1 MTHAKACTCLF
12 KQARSGQQVAQTL
25 VNQIADYVGY
35 GCVTIVNA
43 YNPAQIVIGDMVAA
57 AGTHLLERV
66 RAIVSQR
73 ALPGLREHT
82 QILLSNLPAD
92 ATLTGAAAVAASQFL
107 EHPAS
112 MGRTAVKSTNTRR
125 AHRPSSGKEH
135 HDQ

>member
-1 MTHAKACTCLF
+1 MTHAKACASLF
-12 KQARSGQQVAQTL
+12 DQARSGQQDAQAL
-25 VNQIADYVGY
+25 VDQIADYVGY

-57 AGTHLLERV
+57 AGTRLLKRV
-66 RAIVSQR
+66 QDIVSQR

-82 QILLSNLPAD
+82 QILLSHLPID
-92 ATLTGAAAVAASQFL
+92 ATLTGAAAVAANQFL

-112 MGRTAVKSTNTRR
+112 MGRTAVKSTSTRR
-125 AHRPSSGKEH
+125 AHHPSSGKEH

>member
-1 MTHAKACTCLF
+1 MTHAKACSSLF
-12 KQARSGQQVAQTL
+12 DQARSGQQVARTL
-25 VNQIADYVGY
+25 VDQIADYVGY

-43 YNPAQIVIGDMVAA
+43 YNPAQIVIGDMVAD
-57 AGTHLLERV
+57 AGTRLLERV
-66 RAIVSQR
+66 RTMVSQR

-82 QILLSNLPAD
+82 RILLSRLPAD

-112 MGRTAVKSTNTRR
+112 MGRSTVKSTSTRR
-125 AHRPSSGKEH
+125 AHRLSSGKEH